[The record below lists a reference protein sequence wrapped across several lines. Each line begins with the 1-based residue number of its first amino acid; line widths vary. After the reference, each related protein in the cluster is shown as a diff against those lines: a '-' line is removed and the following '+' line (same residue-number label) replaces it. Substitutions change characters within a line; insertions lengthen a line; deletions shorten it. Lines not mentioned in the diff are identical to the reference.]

1 MATTPET
8 PKSIPSAP
16 SASAS
21 SAQPPFASFDPYA
34 MWQQGQ
40 QTFTKLM
47 TDSVTRWQ
55 AFADQYAAVEQQV
68 STHAQTAVTHWAQ
81 LAKDAIAYGT
91 QLSAEARKLGVETAK
106 KMGVGA

>member
-8 PKSIPSAP
+8 PKTARSFPQMP
-16 SASAS
+16 
-21 SAQPPFASFDPYA
+21 SFDPYA

-47 TDSVTRWQ
+47 TDSLARWQ
-55 AFADQYAAVEQQV
+55 SFADQFASIEAQV
-68 STHAQTAVTHWAQ
+68 STQAQSAVTHWAQ

-91 QLSAEARKLGVETAK
+91 QLSAEARKLGVDTAK